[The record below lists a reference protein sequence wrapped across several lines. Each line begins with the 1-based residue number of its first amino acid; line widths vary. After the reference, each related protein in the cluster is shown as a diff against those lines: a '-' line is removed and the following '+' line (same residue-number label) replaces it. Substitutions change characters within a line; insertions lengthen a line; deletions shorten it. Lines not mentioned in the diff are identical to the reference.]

1 MPVYSAKD
9 VAVWLLSEAWRQRV
23 SVSHMQLQKLLYYVQ
38 GYSLGM
44 SGRPVFDDAL
54 EAWTHGPVV
63 RSVYDA
69 YKRYGAQPLPS
80 PGDATVPDDIRPL
93 IVSVVSQKGRLSATA
108 LRNATHNE
116 APWRDAE
123 KGAPI
128 DNSAIRDHFASLFWT
143 SDEEDEYQPSFDSE
157 EEERRYFLNGIS
169 PEDRHAVLGPRWYRL
184 CSLPLRGGRDRIQ
197 KQAVSCFGR
206 EG

>member
-9 VAVWLLSEAWRQRV
+9 VAAWLLSEAWRQRV

-44 SGRPVFDDAL
+44 SGQPAFDDVL

-69 YKRYGAQPLPS
+69 YKRYGAQSLPP
-80 PGDATVPDDIRPL
+80 PGDLTVPDDVRPL
-93 IVSVVSQKGRLSATA
+93 ITSVISQKGRLSATA

-123 KGAPI
+123 EGQPI
-128 DNSAIRDHFASLFWT
+128 DNAAIQDYFASLFWA
-143 SDEEDEYQPSFDSE
+143 SDEEDEYQPSFDSK

-169 PEDRHAVLGPRWYRL
+169 PEDRHAVLGSR
-184 CSLPLRGGRDRIQ
+184 
-197 KQAVSCFGR
+197 
-206 EG
+206 